1 MPRGK
6 IADRTKSPTCWEY
19 YKTLEP
25 NLSQK
30 ECEKLAEFRRKS
42 VNKRTIEY
50 YQKNFPN
57 LSPEEQENMRIKFLK
72 SVYEN
77 HPCHIEYYQK
87 KFPDLSEE
95 EQRQLLSQ
103 HMHECNSQNIKFFEK
118 RYPELSHEEH
128 LELLKKSKEY
138 HMQQQPGKSGKN
150 NPGHSSNCTALERR
164 QRSPKCIEFYDLRY
178 PDKTDEEKQEM
189 LKAHLKKTANSL
201 TPEKHQTK
209 VEYWLAKGY
218 SEEEAKQKIHER
230 QQTFSLEKCIQK
242 YGEEEGIKIF
252 NKRQNKWQKSLKK
265 NFEEN
270 GDGRTPQSLFAND
283 LIDGICS
290 RLEIRIPD
298 KEKYITDK
306 NTNKHYSYDFHYK
319 NILIEFNGD
328 YWHCNPSIYQ
338 PDFYNKSIGMTAQEK
353 WNVDKDKI
361 RCAEECGYKVLT
373 IWESESKNDYSGT
386 IDKCLKFI
394 QENVVY

>member
-25 NLSQK
+25 DLSQE
-30 ECEKLAEFRRKS
+30 ECEKRAEFRRKS

-57 LSPEEQENMRIKFLK
+57 LSPEEQENMRIEFLK

-103 HMHECNSQNIKFFEK
+103 HMYECNSQNIKFFEK

-128 LELLKKSKEY
+128 LKLLKKAKEY
-138 HMQQQPGKSGKN
+138 HRQQQPGKFGKD
-150 NPGHSSNCTALERR
+150 NPGHSSNCTPLERR

-189 LKAHLKKTANSL
+189 LKAHLKKTAASL
-201 TPEKHQTK
+201 TPEKHSTK
-209 VEYWLAKGY
+209 IEYWLAKGY
-218 SEEEAKQKIHER
+218 SEEEAKQKIYER

-242 YGEEEGIKIF
+242 YGEEEGR
-252 NKRQNKWQKSLKK
+252 KRFEERQIKWQKSLHNHFQAGKIAQSQLAK
-265 NFEEN
+265 TIKTKLNKLLHAKLEEEFQIN
-270 GDGRTPQSLFAND
+270 QYSFDF
-283 LIDGICS
+283 
-290 RLEIRIPD
+290 
-298 KEKYITDK
+298 KY
-306 NTNKHYSYDFHYK
+306 H
-319 NILIEFNGD
+319 NILIEINGD
-328 YWHCNPSIYQ
+328 YWHCNPNLYSE
-338 PDFYNKSIGMTAQEK
+338 DFFNKVNGKFAKEIWEK
-353 WNVDKDKI
+353 DEDKKMI
-361 RCAEECGYKVLT
+361 AESQNYKVYT
-373 IWESESKNDYSGT
+373 IWEMDYNSNPN
-386 IDKCLKFI
+386 ISLRNCVKFI